1 MFKEDIRTC
10 RAPIIEV
17 EHLTFRYDQ
26 RVQTET
32 LSDVSLTIEKGEWVA
47 IVGQNGSGKSTLAR
61 VLVGLLTPESGKVTI
76 AGQEL
81 NEETKWELRKKI
93 GMVFQNPDNQFIGT
107 SVQDDVAFSLENLN
121 MPYDEMKSRVDLAIE
136 MVGLS
141 SYKFHD
147 PSHLSGGQKQR
158 VAIAGVL
165 ALNPDVLVL
174 DEAFV
179 MLDPRSRRELLET
192 LQDLN
197 HKQDITIL
205 SITHDMNEA
214 ASADRIFIMKQG
226 KMVNSGTPDVIFT
239 QEQEL
244 EPPFAEKLR
253 RELLNRN
260 RNVPKQYMTEDEM
273 VQWLWK

>member
-10 RAPIIEV
+10 RHLLLEV

-61 VLVGLLTPESGKVTI
+61 VLVGLLTPESGKITI

-141 SYKFHD
+141 SYKLHD

-179 MLDPRSRRELLET
+179 MLDPRSRQELLET

>member
-1 MFKEDIRTC
+1 MGE
-10 RAPIIEV
+10 PIIEV
-17 EHLTFRYDQ
+17 KHLSFRYDQ
-26 RVQTET
+26 RVKSRT
-32 LSDVSLTIEKGEWVA
+32 LSDVSLTINKGEWVA

-61 VLVGLLTPESGKVTI
+61 MLVGLFTPESGKI
-76 AGQEL
+76 IIGGQEL
-81 NEETKWELRKKI
+81 NDDSKWDVRRRI

-121 MPYDEMKSRVDLAIE
+121 LPYEEMKTRVNQAID

-141 SYKFHD
+141 SYKLHD

-179 MLDPRSRRELLET
+179 MLDPRSRRELLQI

-197 HKQDITIL
+197 QKHKITIL

-214 ASADRIFIMKQG
+214 ASADRILIMKKG
-226 KMVNSGTPDVIFT
+226 KLVNSGTPKEVFSEVQD
-239 QEQEL
+239 L
-244 EPPFAEKLR
+244 EPPFVEKLR
-253 RELLNRN
+253 RTLLERN
-260 RNVPKQYMTEDEM
+260 RKVPQEYMSEAEM
-273 VQWLWK
+273 VRWLWK

>member
-1 MFKEDIRTC
+1 M
-10 RAPIIEV
+10 RAPILEV

-81 NEETKWELRKKI
+81 NEETKWELRKRI

-141 SYKFHD
+141 SYKLHD

-197 HKQDITIL
+197 HTQDITIL

-226 KMVNSGTPDVIFT
+226 KMVNSGTPNVIFT

-244 EPPFAEKLR
+244 ERPFAEKLR

>member
-1 MFKEDIRTC
+1 MQS
-10 RAPIIEV
+10 PIIEV

-26 RVQTET
+26 RVESET
-32 LSDVSLTIEKGEWVA
+32 LSDVSLTIYKGEWVA

-61 VLVGLLTPESGKVTI
+61 TLVGLLTPEKGKITI

-81 NEETKWELRKKI
+81 NEDSKWELRRRI

-121 MPYDEMKSRVDLAIE
+121 MPYKKMKSRVDRALE
-136 MVGLS
+136 TVGLS
-141 SYKFHD
+141 SYKLHD

-158 VAIAGVL
+158 VAIAGAL

-179 MLDPRSRRELLET
+179 MLDPRSRRELLQT
-192 LQDLN
+192 LKELN
-197 HKQDITIL
+197 QNQEITIL

-214 ASADRIFIMKQG
+214 ASANRILMMNKG
-226 KMVNSGTPDVIFT
+226 KLIKSGTPKDVFSE
-239 QEQEL
+239 EQNL

-253 RELLNRN
+253 RTLLKRN
-260 RNVPKQYMTEDEM
+260 RKVPHTYMSEVEM
-273 VQWLWK
+273 VHWLWK